1 MVFTMVR
8 VLHSK
13 MTTDSTVI
21 MVVNVLGIKMENMT
35 GIGSSWGQERFEQGP
50 QNKTNVPFRIQ
61 QQKSATSL
69 LSQITIKLQCH
80 VQYL

>member
-1 MVFTMVR
+1 MKKLCGGGGGGEVMVFTMVR

-35 GIGSSWGQERFEQGP
+35 AIGSSWGQERFEQGP

-61 QQKSATSL
+61 
-69 LSQITIKLQCH
+69 
-80 VQYL
+80 